1 MFQRHHQTLNLY
13 MHTRHQM
20 SVISLANTARLVF
33 QSSFSCLL
41 FSVFSLSYMAERR
54 QLFRF
59 RLPWLSAAATSRP
72 TAQTEV
78 PSQPSTTTSIQ
89 QPPFRPPG
97 IAPVQTAPMQAR
109 VPGQKTEPQP
119 DATSR
124 PTSTPRHKIRGSSVP
139 PSASRRVTD
148 KQGMSRPVSAS
159 DGTIQTQATS
169 QTRSPARAISVPPSP
184 SRMVS
189 QPQSIAQA
197 VSKQQSSSRLASQP
211 AGQTSPQPSS
221 PSLRDMSAPKDSPTA
236 IQERSQPPSSTQPPP
251 SASHQQT
258 QPFGVAEIAPITGTT
273 METPSAPLKP
283 KERVERKKVQEELG
297 KATAEGS
304 THEEPEQ
311 GTITKLLAAATDAGT
326 KTKEQLMAALETG
339 KRHQQKQDDMEIKKT
354 LKTSSNDEKRIKTV
368 SSAYPRNLS
377 IPNKAHEK
385 HVSSNWEQVPLQN
398 EIRDD
403 VCKFVHKLTA
413 EQLELPTDEKSIS
426 VVTLAGENRGASFHL
441 GSESSKK
448 EGLVHIHR
456 GYKINPDDSPDATTD
471 GEESSRGRKPKAS
484 VTKENP
490 ASTAYANN
498 NIQSINNS
506 IVCESSVN
514 ARNPGVYLEL
524 IHNLA
529 ESTKSKAKEEH
540 TEPGKTRFNI
550 TPAEKRTYEPTVRR
564 RCLRGLFAESSD
576 SDPGNP
582 EKPQR
587 HGCRF
592 NCGGK
597 NKQKEMEDL

>member
-1 MFQRHHQTLNLY
+1 
-13 MHTRHQM
+13 
-20 SVISLANTARLVF
+20 
-33 QSSFSCLL
+33 
-41 FSVFSLSYMAERR
+41 MAERR

-59 RLPWLSAAATSRP
+59 RLPWLSAAATPRP

-97 IAPVQTAPMQAR
+97 IAPVQTAPTQAR

-119 DATSR
+119 DATSRPATSR

-159 DGTIQTQATS
+159 HGTIQTQATS

-197 VSKQQSSSRLASQP
+197 VSKQQSSSRLASQ
-211 AGQTSPQPSS
+211 QTSPQPSS
-221 PSLRDMSAPKDSPTA
+221 PSLRDVSAPKDSPTA
-236 IQERSQPPSSTQPPP
+236 IQERICTNYWHNYGNTFSTTKAKGK
-251 SASHQQT
+251 S
-258 QPFGVAEIAPITGTT
+258 G
-273 METPSAPLKP
+273 
-283 KERVERKKVQEELG
+283 KEEGSRRTRESNSM
-297 KATAEGS
+297 GS

-311 GTITKLLAAATDAGT
+311 GTTTKLLAAATDAGT

-354 LKTSSNDEKRIKTV
+354 LKTSSNDEKQIKTV
-368 SSAYPRNLS
+368 SSAYPRNWS

-385 HVSSNWEQVPLQN
+385 HVSSNWERVPLQN
-398 EIRDD
+398 EIRED
-403 VCKFVHKLTA
+403 VCKFVHKLTT

-471 GEESSRGRKPKAS
+471 GEESSRGRKPKDS

-582 EKPQR
+582 EKPRR

>member
-1 MFQRHHQTLNLY
+1 
-13 MHTRHQM
+13 
-20 SVISLANTARLVF
+20 
-33 QSSFSCLL
+33 
-41 FSVFSLSYMAERR
+41 MAERR

-124 PTSTPRHKIRGSSVP
+124 PATSRPTSTPRHKIRGSSVP

-159 DGTIQTQATS
+159 HGTIQTQATS

-283 KERVERKKVQEELG
+283 KERVERKKVQEEHG

-354 LKTSSNDEKRIKTV
+354 LKTSSNDEKQIKTV

-471 GEESSRGRKPKAS
+471 GEESSRGRKPNAS

-582 EKPQR
+582 EKPRR